1 MQGEKH
7 LDVTNKID
15 DLFSSANELSTTE
28 TSSAK
33 SQPTLKI
40 AIEQLNKLWLRSDE
54 QYTQLLV
61 FKSIFPDTYIA
72 QKITIKENKLCY

>member
-61 FKSIFPDTYIA
+61 FKIIFPDTYIA
-72 QKITIKENKLCY
+72 KKITIKENKLCY